1 MASKGVGAAA
11 QGDGLPPD
19 LQGGEAEY
27 GVEGRVDPA
36 VMFGQGLYQLFHPLV
51 MELNGHIES
60 VFSSQEGL
68 AVQLDALSKELE
80 RFNQAQTPAL
90 EPHIEKLQALR
101 KRVSSIGSHL
111 DRVYSR
117 LDRMTRSYS
126 NFKAQSSAP
135 PMPRKEDVMPLPSSS
150 SSPSVQLNP
159 APSLSVSTVP
169 NDSRPSIS
177 TDFSTDSSPSS
188 PIDPQSQAV
197 TAADVVETSL
207 VVEPLVINDGEV
219 AQESAAEADSED
231 QSPAVVEEA
240 VEQIPEVA
248 EQVAEVDA
256 VDDEVDQEVGQFDQV
271 DEGVDDDSSGSGTN
285 NE

>member
-135 PMPRKEDVMPLPSSS
+135 PMPRKEDVMPLPSSPS
-150 SSPSVQLNP
+150 SSSVQLNP

-169 NDSRPSIS
+169 SDSRPSI
-177 TDFSTDSSPSS
+177 STDSSPSS

-197 TAADVVETSL
+197 TAAAVVESSL
-207 VVEPLVINDGEV
+207 VVEPLVINEGEV

-248 EQVAEVDA
+248 EQVDEVDA
-256 VDDEVDQEVGQFDQV
+256 VDDEVDQGVGQVDQV
-271 DEGVDDDSSGSGTN
+271 DEAVDDASSGSETN